1 MGSSFTGL
9 SNLMKITQFLA
20 FLNQLKVF
28 HWQTKSFAQHKAL
41 NKAYQNL
48 DDLFDKFV
56 EVYYGKYGRPEKEM
70 EYGYKAY
77 SYKPEILINTIQ
89 EYRDTIMANLAQDLA
104 EGSNNDLLNIKD
116 EIEGEINRLLYLLS
130 LN

>member
-1 MGSSFTGL
+1 
-9 SNLMKITQFLA
+9 MKITQFLA

-28 HWQTKSFAQHKAL
+28 HWQTKSYAQHIAL
-41 NKAYQNL
+41 GEAYETL
-48 DDLFDKFV
+48 DELFDKFV

-77 SYKPEILINTIQ
+77 SYKLESVVSTIQ
-89 EYRDTIMANLAQDLA
+89 EYKDTILASLA
-104 EGSNNDLLNIKD
+104 EDLSSGSNSDLLNIKD
-116 EIEGEINRLLYLLS
+116 EIESEINKLLYLLT

>member
-1 MGSSFTGL
+1 MLFRS
-9 SNLMKITQFLA
+9 
-20 FLNQLKVF
+20 
-28 HWQTKSFAQHKAL
+28 TKSFAQHKAL

-70 EYGYKAY
+70 EYGYKAH

-116 EIEGEINRLLYLLS
+116 EIEGEINRISHNYVKYASWLAPY
-130 LN
+130 NEAPTK